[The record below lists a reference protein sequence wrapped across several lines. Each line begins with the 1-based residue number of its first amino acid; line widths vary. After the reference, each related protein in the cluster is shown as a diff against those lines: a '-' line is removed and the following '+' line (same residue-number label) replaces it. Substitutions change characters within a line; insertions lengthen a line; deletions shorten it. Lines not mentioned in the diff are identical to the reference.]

1 MVTQPAPSKSRLWRI
16 IHFPLI
22 RILIALLFL
31 AIGLVILQIIATQ
44 FSSVWALRVISLV
57 AIVLIYLIYRFY
69 VQVIERRPVTE
80 LAFSGALIELGGG
93 LLTGALIFTV
103 TISILWL
110 LGYYQVTGVNGAAAL
125 VTNLGLSLQSGFLE
139 EVIFRGILFRILEE
153 WLGTWLALVISALL
167 FGLAHIANPNATI
180 ISAAAIALEAGL
192 MLAGA
197 YLVTRRLWFAIGL
210 HIAWN
215 YTQGNIFGVAVSGNQ
230 IPGFLQSQLSG
241 PPLLSGGS
249 FGAEASVVAVVVCLM
264 AFAIFFVRAD
274 QLGHIKPPP
283 WARPTPSTEIMQ

>member
-1 MVTQPAPSKSRLWRI
+1 MVSQPTPSKSLLWRI

-31 AIGLVILQIIATQ
+31 GIGLVILQIIATQ
-44 FSSVWALRVISLV
+44 FNNVWALRAFSIV
-57 AIVLIYLIYRFY
+57 AIVAVYWIYRGY
-69 VQVIERRPVTE
+69 VQVIERRPVSE
-80 LAFSGALIELGGG
+80 LAFSGALVELGGG
-93 LLTGALIFTV
+93 LLVGALLFT
-103 TISILWL
+103 IAIALLWL
-110 LGYYQVTGVNGAAAL
+110 LGYYQVTGLNSSAAL
-125 VTNLGLSLQSGFLE
+125 ITNLGLSLQSGFLE

-153 WLGTWLALVISALL
+153 WLGTWLAMVISALF

-192 MLAGA
+192 MLAAA
-197 YLVTRRLWFAIGL
+197 YLLTRRLWFAIGL

-230 IPGFLQSQLSG
+230 VPGFLQSQLVG

-249 FGAEASVVAVVVCLM
+249 FGAEASVITVVVCLV
-264 AFAIFFVRAD
+264 AFAIFFMRAD
-274 QLGHIKPPP
+274 QRGQIKPPP
-283 WARPTPSTEIMQ
+283 WTRPTASTETIP